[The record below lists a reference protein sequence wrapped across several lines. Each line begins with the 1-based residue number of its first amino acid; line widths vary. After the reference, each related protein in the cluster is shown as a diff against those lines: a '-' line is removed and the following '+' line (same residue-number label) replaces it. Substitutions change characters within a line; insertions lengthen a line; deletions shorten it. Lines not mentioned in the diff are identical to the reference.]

1 MKSIDANEFQ
11 ARLITRQD
19 EMLEAT
25 RFATRVA
32 EVQEDNTPGRRVHD
46 PMRTSSMNPVKSTP
60 PPPTPTSVTVWAPV
74 LAMLN
79 GAVW

>member
-1 MKSIDANEFQ
+1 MTLTPATAGLAEL
-11 ARLITRQD
+11 ARPVVVAAG
-19 EMLEAT
+19 AT
-25 RFATRVA
+25 GA
-32 EVQEDNTPGRRVHD
+32 